1 VGKEDIRYAGRLTE
15 WNDAKGYGF
24 VEPNGGGDRAF
35 VHIKAFGRLTR
46 RPREGDLVSYKV
58 TQDAQQR
65 ANAVAVQLALATS
78 KRAMPVASRRFPR
91 KGFALAFA
99 AALGAAWWLG
109 KIPAFV
115 IGFYGAMSVFAYCLY
130 WRDKMAAQ
138 RGDWRTSEKALH
150 FAAVFGGWPGA
161 LVAQDVFRHKSS
173 KASFQIEFWSTVVIN
188 CAVMA
193 WLVRGAMR

>member
-1 VGKEDIRYAGRLTE
+1 M
-15 WNDAKGYGF
+15 
-24 VEPNGGGDRAF
+24 
-35 VHIKAFGRLTR
+35 
-46 RPREGDLVSYKV
+46 S
-58 TQDAQQR
+58 
-65 ANAVAVQLALATS
+65 
-78 KRAMPVASRRFPR
+78 VASPRFPR
-91 KGFALAFA
+91 KGFALAIA
-99 AALGAAWWLG
+99 AALGVAWWLG

-115 IGFYGAMSVFAYCLY
+115 IGGYGAMSVFAFCLY
-130 WRDKMAAQ
+130 WRDKAAAQ